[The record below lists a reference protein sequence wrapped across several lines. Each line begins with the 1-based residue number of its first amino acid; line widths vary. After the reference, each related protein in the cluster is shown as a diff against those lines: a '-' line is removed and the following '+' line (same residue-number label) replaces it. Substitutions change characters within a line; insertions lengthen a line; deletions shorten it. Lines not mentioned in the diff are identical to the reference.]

1 MIITA
6 TKRGVTVQFKKRS
19 YFWKKKN
26 TLSNIN
32 LLSFLCVLKA
42 FFGRTER
49 VENLIIKSLRNQ
61 FKEKK

>member
-1 MIITA
+1 MKITA
-6 TKRGVTVQFKKRS
+6 TKKGVTVQFKKYR

-61 FKEKK
+61 CKEKK